1 MTAIDIL
8 LFFAIIM
15 MAWGLQHA
23 SQNTAGQPMRDPN
36 TSNTEE
42 ALGVIRAINRNGTSD
57 QLTERRLKG
66 QREAVNLSQERIDK
80 DQAEIDQ
87 TIDTLASSTRGR
99 DRVIED
105 LDKQEDQIVSLM
117 EDIEDITQIMH
128 QVNGE
133 LRGET
138 SRSHA
143 ERVAVENRIR
153 DLETRLRNTAHQVEE
168 VRGWLRL

>member
-23 SQNTAGQPMRDPN
+23 SQNTSGQPMRDPN
-36 TSNTEE
+36 TSSTEE
-42 ALGVIRAINRNGTSD
+42 ALSVIRTINRSGAND

-66 QREAVNLSQERIDK
+66 QREAVNLSQERIDA
-80 DQAEIDQ
+80 DETEIDQ
-87 TIDTLASSTRGR
+87 TIDGLASSTRSR
-99 DRVIED
+99 SRVVED
-105 LDKQEDQIVSLM
+105 LDKQENQTVSLM
-117 EDIEDITQIMH
+117 EDIEDITLIMH

-138 SRSHA
+138 SRAHT
-143 ERVAVENRIR
+143 ERFAVENRIR